1 MPINFNSISVISMN
15 NIRSIRNSHGE
26 ARSSISCQD
35 HAYTWMKQQS
45 SWCNLSQ
52 NENVNKARLTY
63 CTTTVLLLYCASING
78 DRFLKCLT
86 NLICFYI
93 FKAIFEVVFSMGRT
107 LGSLGSPWLRAW
119 LLDLQDR
126 SLSERPAFLLAIN
139 NHLSWR
145 TGIQV
150 WEGQFHTICWP
161 TNNQSQ
167 YNTWDSK
174 YFIVF
179 QNRKIF
185 HLNFCENFVAIISKF
200 PRKIFIICEISSNF
214 MGRFTKI
221 SSFFLLFF
229 LLN

>member
-1 MPINFNSISVISMN
+1 MFL
-15 NIRSIRNSHGE
+15 
-26 ARSSISCQD
+26 
-35 HAYTWMKQQS
+35 YFQS
-45 SWCNLSQ
+45 
-52 NENVNKARLTY
+52 K
-63 CTTTVLLLYCASING
+63 
-78 DRFLKCLT
+78 FLKL
-86 NLICFYI
+86 F
-93 FKAIFEVVFSMGRT
+93 FPWE
-107 LGSLGSPWLRAW
+107 GSWDPPGYVPDWW

-139 NHLSWR
+139 SHLSWR

-150 WEGQFHTICWP
+150 WEPQFDTICWP

-174 YFIVF
+174 YLIVF

-185 HLNFCENFVAIISKF
+185 HLNFCENFVAITSKF
-200 PRKIFIICEISSNF
+200 PRQIFITCEISSNF

-229 LLN
+229 SSNKFPPSIYLQDCRFLDLGQFL